1 LAVPLALELET
12 LEREDELIE
21 LERDVELE
29 RELDIELERDD
40 MLEREDEL
48 DRELDKLALLDRD
61 EEILDEELAATTVK
75 NALV

>member
-1 LAVPLALELET
+1 MFAVPLVLDA

-29 RELDIELERDD
+29 RELDTE
-40 MLEREDEL
+40 LEREDDRDDETL
-48 DRELDKLALLDRD
+48 DRELDKLALDDRD
-61 EEILDEELAATTVK
+61 EILDEELAATTVK